1 MKILFDKY
9 PIDIILCMLCSLIII
24 PIILL
29 NLNDTLKIVLGLLF
43 LLFIPGYLLLF
54 VLFPTKKTDKG
65 IDFIERIALSL
76 GISLAIVALTGIALY
91 YTVGKIQSES
101 ALLAIFIFE
110 ISIGVISIYRWFN
123 TIPDER
129 LVLSFDLSLFKLKND
144 LKLKGKLDKV
154 LIIILI
160 ILILIT
166 TMLFIFVI
174 TTPRLDEKFTVFNI
188 RASDRSIT
196 NYPQNISIGEKTK
209 IIIGVT
215 NHEYQTI
222 NYTIEVWLINQ
233 TITFDESTNENIIS
247 YNNAWFMDKINISLD
262 HTAKNTEKEWES
274 QWEYNYTFNITKKG
288 ENLTLA
294 FLLYKTPTDS
304 YDHSK
309 DYRDII
315 EQKIDISYEEL
326 HIWITVY

>member
-9 PIDIILCMLCSLIII
+9 PVDIILCMLCCFIII

-65 IDFIERIALSL
+65 IDFIERIALSF
-76 GISLAIVALTGIALY
+76 GISLAIVALTGIAIN
-91 YTVGKIQSES
+91 YTAGKIQSES
-101 ALLAIFIFE
+101 ALLSIFIFE
-110 ISIGVISIYRWFN
+110 ISIGVISIYRWFK

-129 LVLSFDLSLFKLKND
+129 LVLSIDLSLFKLK
-144 LKLKGKLDKV
+144 GKLDKI

-160 ILILIT
+160 ILILVT
-166 TMLFIFVI
+166 TTLFIFVI
-174 TTPRLDEKFTVFNI
+174 TTPRFNEKFTVFNI
-188 RASDRSIT
+188 LASDRNIT
-196 NYPQNISIGEKTK
+196 NYPHNISTGEKAT

-233 TITFDESTNENIIS
+233 TITFNESTKENIIS

-262 HTAKNTEKEWES
+262 HTDKNTEKEWES

-304 YDHSK
+304 FDYTK
-309 DYRDII
+309 DYKDII